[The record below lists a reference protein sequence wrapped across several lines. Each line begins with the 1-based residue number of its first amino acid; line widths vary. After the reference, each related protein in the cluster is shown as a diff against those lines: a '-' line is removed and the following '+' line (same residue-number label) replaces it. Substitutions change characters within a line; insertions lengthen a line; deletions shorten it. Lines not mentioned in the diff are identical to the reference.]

1 MRFPLLVFVNAS
13 ACSNASCHTWRVTC
27 LLPEWAGKH
36 FARLGQSLHI
46 LDSLQYSR

>member
-1 MRFPLLVFVNAS
+1 MRLPLLVFVNAS
-13 ACSNASCHTWRVTC
+13 TCSNASCHTWRVTC
-27 LLPEWAGKH
+27 LLLDLAEKH